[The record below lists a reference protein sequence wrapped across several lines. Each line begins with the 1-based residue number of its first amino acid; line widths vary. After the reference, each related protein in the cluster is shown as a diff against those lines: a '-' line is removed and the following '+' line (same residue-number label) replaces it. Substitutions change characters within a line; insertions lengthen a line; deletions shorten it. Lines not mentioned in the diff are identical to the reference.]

1 MSTTTAQ
8 ATNGNERR
16 DPQQGLATLF
26 GAILVLL
33 GVMDYSGVL
42 SNDDRFLGVFRISP
56 VINAVHVL
64 TGVLGLFLARYVGG
78 GTLFNKLGGLIYL
91 LVALV
96 GVLIEHEDGDGATTV
111 LHFLLAVVV
120 GWVGFEGG
128 SRRPE

>member
-42 SNDDRFLGVFRISP
+42 SNDDRFLGVFRIPP

-96 GVLIEHEDGDGATTV
+96 GVLIGHEDGDGATTV